1 MQRTY
6 TKDLKNKIGE
16 EVKIAGWVNVRR
28 DHGKLIF
35 VDLRDMTGMVQ
46 MVALPNHAEARMV
59 AEKIRPEWVLEIKGK
74 INKRPDKMI
83 NADEDNGDIE
93 VEILE
98 IKIISEAETPP
109 FDIMTDGH
117 EIGEEHRM
125 KYRYLDLRRQR
136 MQKNMRNRHQVNQ
149 FIRNYLTEQNFV
161 EIETPVLTKSS
172 PEGARDFI
180 VPSRLEQGK
189 FYALPQSP
197 QQYKQLLM
205 VAGMEKYFQIA
216 RCMRDEDTRGDR
228 QAEFTQLD
236 IEMSFIKQEDVLN
249 ILENLYTKLVETF
262 YPDKVIAQKPWPRL
276 EYEDAM
282 KKYGTD
288 KPDLRKDK
296 NNSNELAFVW
306 VLNFPLF
313 EEEKKDGHYAPS
325 HHMFTMPKE
334 EDMDKL
340 DSNPAEVKSYQHDVA
355 LNGFEIAGGS
365 IRIHSPKIQT
375 KIFDLIG
382 FSDKEKE
389 YFNHMLTAFAY
400 GVPPHGGIA
409 CGLDRLLAILEN
421 EPSIREVIAFPK
433 TGEGRDL
440 MMDSPS
446 EVADEQLKELG
457 ITIKKKEK

>member
-1 MQRTY
+1 MDRTY
-6 TKDLKNKIGE
+6 IKNLKNKIGE
-16 EVKIAGWVNVRR
+16 EIQIAGWVNVRR

-46 MVALPNHAEARMV
+46 MVVLPNHQEAYQV
-59 AEKIRPEWVLEIKGK
+59 ADKIRSEWVLEVKGK
-74 INKRPDKMI
+74 INKRPDNMI
-83 NADEDNGDIE
+83 NKDEENGDIE
-93 VEILE
+93 VEVLG
-98 IKIISEAETPP
+98 IKVLGEAETPP
-109 FDIMTDGH
+109 FDVTTDGH

-136 MQKNMRNRHQVNQ
+136 MRKNIRNRHQVNQ

-161 EIETPVLTKSS
+161 EIETPILTKSS

-180 VPSRLEQGK
+180 VPSRSEHGK

-205 VAGMEKYFQIA
+205 VAGIEKYFQIA

-236 IEMSFIKQEDVLN
+236 IEMSFIKQKDILKLLED
-249 ILENLYTKLVETF
+249 LYTKLTENL
-262 YPDKVIAQKPWPRL
+262 YPDKIITQKPWPRL
-276 EYEDAM
+276 EYKDVME
-282 KKYGTD
+282 KYGTD

-296 NNSNELAFVW
+296 NNPNELAFAW
-306 VLNFPLF
+306 ILNFPLF
-313 EEEKKDGHYAPS
+313 EEGKKDGHYAPS

-334 EDMDKL
+334 EDIDKL
-340 DSNPAEVKSYQHDVA
+340 DSNPAKIKSYQHDIV

-365 IRIHSPKIQT
+365 IRIHNPALQT

-382 FSDKEKE
+382 FSDEEKE
-389 YFNHMLTAFAY
+389 YFKHMLTAFTY
-400 GVPPHGGIA
+400 GAPPHGGIA

-440 MMDSPS
+440 MMNSPA
-446 EVADEQLKELG
+446 EVSDEQLKELN
-457 ITIKKKEK
+457 IQIE

>member
-1 MQRTY
+1 MDRTY
-6 TKDLKNKIGE
+6 IKNLKNKIGE
-16 EVKIAGWVNVRR
+16 EIQIAGWVNVRR

-46 MVALPNHAEARMV
+46 MVVLPNHQEAYQV
-59 AEKIRPEWVLEIKGK
+59 ADKIRSEWVLEVKGK
-74 INKRPDKMI
+74 INKRPDNMI
-83 NADEDNGDIE
+83 NKDEENGDIE
-93 VEILE
+93 VEVLG
-98 IKIISEAETPP
+98 IKVLGEAETPP
-109 FDIMTDGH
+109 FDVTTDGH

-136 MQKNMRNRHQVNQ
+136 MRKNIRNRHQVNQ

-161 EIETPVLTKSS
+161 EIETPILTKSS

-180 VPSRLEQGK
+180 VPSRSEHGK

-205 VAGMEKYFQIA
+205 VAGIEKYFQIA

-236 IEMSFIKQEDVLN
+236 IEMSFIKQED
-249 ILENLYTKLVETF
+249 ILKLLEDLYTKLIENL
-262 YPDKVIAQKPWPRL
+262 YPDKIITQKPWSRL
-276 EYEDAM
+276 EYKDVME
-282 KKYGTD
+282 KYGTD

-296 NNSNELAFVW
+296 NNPNELAFAW
-306 VLNFPLF
+306 ILNFPLF

-334 EDMDKL
+334 EDIDKL
-340 DSNPAEVKSYQHDVA
+340 DSNPAKIKSYQHDIV

-365 IRIHSPKIQT
+365 IRIHNPALQT

-382 FSDKEKE
+382 FSDEEKE
-389 YFNHMLTAFAY
+389 YFKHMLTAFTY
-400 GVPPHGGIA
+400 GAPPHGGIA

-440 MMDSPS
+440 MMNSPA
-446 EVADEQLKELG
+446 EVSDEQLKELN
-457 ITIKKKEK
+457 IQIE